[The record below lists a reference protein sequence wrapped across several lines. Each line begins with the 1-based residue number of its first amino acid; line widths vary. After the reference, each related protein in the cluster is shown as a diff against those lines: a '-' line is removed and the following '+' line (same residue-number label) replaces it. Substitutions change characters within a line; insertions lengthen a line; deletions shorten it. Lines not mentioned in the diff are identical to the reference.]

1 MPLISGVPDI
11 AAGII
16 VRENNARAPEF
27 VPTFKRYLPSRD
39 SKLMTFAP
47 SSQSYYALNVTAFSK
62 LCQSF
67 WAMDN
72 ASIAKDE
79 RLSRSHF
86 VDWFIP
92 SEFHNM
98 NECMDYVFDM
108 LHKHQQEI
116 QQGKKLGAVVSMRLP
131 EKLAIIGK
139 DDVVY
144 AGEQASDVYLW
155 QTCLFAKT
163 GLQQTNF
170 ARKTNRVG
178 LAFQDTDRRL
188 WSTKHHSEILVTS
201 GKHQQA
207 RRGQKYMLSRNAC
220 KMVAVRMQHELLEPE
235 LRDGCR
241 MALHIADTQHS
252 LDAAVDKVAQ
262 ALKALKPQ
270 EKLRPATQTAISTL
284 MHDVGEM
291 ILQPALQRTA
301 RMLREARK
309 QQETWEEAVFNY
321 SNEEYVHRF
330 IDPAVRS
337 LCHGAAV
344 RRARETDGDFE
355 ARVMQTTA
363 AVNDTL
369 LQGLEVQTVI
379 TPRGELIA
387 LEVHRL
393 TGSLKTLFILK
404 GAGIGI
410 SPDVWS
416 KSCKD
421 WRKVALPAI
430 TPRHNI
436 HIFIDNCGIYHKH
449 TARSNL
455 DTILKPRL
463 HTAVFVI
470 ITLQENGGDSP
481 QMKPLDSFVANPSAT
496 VPENLIPEA
505 RGPKWDEMLQNYV
518 YTCKVNVLRTGL
530 FDDVARQQSESWRN
544 MKYCPAEDCK
554 DEKTYPKSKRTCD
567 TCSGS
572 LASCEELM
580 EIVANADKELQPE
593 RSHGDDEGSD
603 ADDISLQTIDSDSD
617 DSAYEETD
625 DEAVVAHSEEKERAG
640 PTTQTSGALGIS
652 AAPSVDEGIIQSS
665 STSSTMQDE
674 SGHPRRIPRIATMPM
689 YHGGQSQ
696 ANTEEVLEEITP
708 WLCPDNGPRQWIDIT
723 GDLVTLA
730 YVDKLRELCEEYK
743 RKLNLIAG
751 PLHEHIHNLKM
762 VMTTLLPI
770 LGHTPFRR
778 VHWGSPKQIELLAK
792 CQDNRKVRDV
802 LMSIVAGFNE
812 ERIRCHL
819 LQSEKCAS
827 CTPAL
832 QVLQRTCENR
842 QKEAQEQH
850 TRQLQ
855 ERIRQTKGSSVDL
868 ESKQHPTTTDYS
880 SGVVYQLRHLW
891 RKHLEADDLQK
902 ELLRQQLETT
912 LGALAQD
919 RPLPMEQMRVIGE
932 FFDDDATC
940 ATYSEVE
947 DARAVVQLL
956 LCGCSQ
962 VQKVREYGK
971 NDPTMSVVC
980 SIMDDAFA
988 ALQFHTIGVRKHQPV
1003 VMKEARD
1010 ALMPLKFVHPCKLY
1024 DRMPLADA
1032 VRRRWT
1038 MNDEYQTYMYEH
1050 EVAASVFDFLG
1061 LDEWGEI
1068 FIRRVKRA
1076 IGHADTSESWDR
1088 ANYLA
1093 NHWESIQ
1100 RSVDKSLRLPRRKA
1114 RQRTELDRRKDIN
1127 AIRQV
1132 FRESDYLIPNSQRG
1146 LKTLD
1151 DTNMPPD
1158 VQRIRQVGQELI
1170 RRFLRDVVKSGKSL
1184 YDKFEKEE
1192 LNIGHANKKRLTSEA
1207 KLATFKFEEVVYEA
1221 SALQK
1226 LTVVILKAIAERL
1239 GITLKTAKNKQE
1251 WITRIIARAGV
1262 NERPQVEDVTSASEH
1277 PQFVSTA
1284 AASANERPHGQAE
1297 RQEERPRIRQR
1308 QMEENE
1314 NVAEDTDGQEESCSA
1329 ARNKRRKN
1337 EQLVVCWC
1345 NEIREQEPT
1354 IECAAGKS
1362 CICGGRVH
1370 RRCAGRHDFERYT
1383 QEQKSYLCKHAR
1395 LKKRASQ

>member
-27 VPTFKRYLPSRD
+27 VPTFKRYVFTF
-39 SKLMTFAP
+39 KLMTFAP

-220 KMVAVRMQHELLEPE
+220 KMVAVGMQHELLEPE

-430 TPRHNI
+430 TP
-436 HIFIDNCGIYHKH
+436 
-449 TARSNL
+449 
-455 DTILKPRL
+455 
-463 HTAVFVI
+463 
-470 ITLQENGGDSP
+470 

-518 YTCKVNVLRTGL
+518 Y
-530 FDDVARQQSESWRN
+530 
-544 MKYCPAEDCK
+544 
-554 DEKTYPKSKRTCD
+554 

-640 PTTQTSGALGIS
+640 PTTQTSGALKHN
-652 AAPSVDEGIIQSS
+652 A
-665 STSSTMQDE
+665 
-674 SGHPRRIPRIATMPM
+674 RRIRPPT
-689 YHGGQSQ
+689 Q
-696 ANTEEVLEEITP
+696 N
-708 WLCPDNGPRQWIDIT
+708 
-723 GDLVTLA
+723 
-730 YVDKLRELCEEYK
+730 
-743 RKLNLIAG
+743 
-751 PLHEHIHNLKM
+751 
-762 VMTTLLPI
+762 
-770 LGHTPFRR
+770 
-778 VHWGSPKQIELLAK
+778 
-792 CQDNRKVRDV
+792 
-802 LMSIVAGFNE
+802 
-812 ERIRCHL
+812 
-819 LQSEKCAS
+819 
-827 CTPAL
+827 
-832 QVLQRTCENR
+832 
-842 QKEAQEQH
+842 
-850 TRQLQ
+850 
-855 ERIRQTKGSSVDL
+855 SSYCN
-868 ESKQHPTTTDYS
+868 H
-880 SGVVYQLRHLW
+880 
-891 RKHLEADDLQK
+891 
-902 ELLRQQLETT
+902 
-912 LGALAQD
+912 ALA
-919 RPLPMEQMRVIGE
+919 
-932 FFDDDATC
+932 
-940 ATYSEVE
+940 
-947 DARAVVQLL
+947 
-956 LCGCSQ
+956 
-962 VQKVREYGK
+962 
-971 NDPTMSVVC
+971 
-980 SIMDDAFA
+980 
-988 ALQFHTIGVRKHQPV
+988 
-1003 VMKEARD
+1003 
-1010 ALMPLKFVHPCKLY
+1010 
-1024 DRMPLADA
+1024 
-1032 VRRRWT
+1032 
-1038 MNDEYQTYMYEH
+1038 
-1050 EVAASVFDFLG
+1050 
-1061 LDEWGEI
+1061 
-1068 FIRRVKRA
+1068 
-1076 IGHADTSESWDR
+1076 
-1088 ANYLA
+1088 
-1093 NHWESIQ
+1093 
-1100 RSVDKSLRLPRRKA
+1100 LPR
-1114 RQRTELDRRKDIN
+1114 
-1127 AIRQV
+1127 
-1132 FRESDYLIPNSQRG
+1132 
-1146 LKTLD
+1146 
-1151 DTNMPPD
+1151 
-1158 VQRIRQVGQELI
+1158 
-1170 RRFLRDVVKSGKSL
+1170 
-1184 YDKFEKEE
+1184 
-1192 LNIGHANKKRLTSEA
+1192 
-1207 KLATFKFEEVVYEA
+1207 
-1221 SALQK
+1221 
-1226 LTVVILKAIAERL
+1226 
-1239 GITLKTAKNKQE
+1239 
-1251 WITRIIARAGV
+1251 
-1262 NERPQVEDVTSASEH
+1262 
-1277 PQFVSTA
+1277 
-1284 AASANERPHGQAE
+1284 
-1297 RQEERPRIRQR
+1297 
-1308 QMEENE
+1308 
-1314 NVAEDTDGQEESCSA
+1314 
-1329 ARNKRRKN
+1329 
-1337 EQLVVCWC
+1337 
-1345 NEIREQEPT
+1345 
-1354 IECAAGKS
+1354 
-1362 CICGGRVH
+1362 
-1370 RRCAGRHDFERYT
+1370 
-1383 QEQKSYLCKHAR
+1383 
-1395 LKKRASQ
+1395 